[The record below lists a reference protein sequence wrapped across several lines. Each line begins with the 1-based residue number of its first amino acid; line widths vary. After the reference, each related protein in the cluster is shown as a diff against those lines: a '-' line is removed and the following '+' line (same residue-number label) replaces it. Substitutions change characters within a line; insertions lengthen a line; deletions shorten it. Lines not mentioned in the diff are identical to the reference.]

1 MLVIPTSTDPLFSQV
16 TTLAGRDY
24 ILTFAWNLRESAWY
38 LDIADQDGVVLAA
51 SLKLT
56 VNYPLLARR
65 TDPRLP
71 AGVIYPLDRSGAG
84 IDPGLDDLGTR
95 VVLMFIE
102 LSDLASF

>member
-1 MLVIPTSTDPLFSQV
+1 MQIVPTFTDPFSSQL
-16 TTLAGRDY
+16 TTLSGRDY
-24 ILTFAWNLRESAWY
+24 LLTFAWNLRESAWY

-56 VNYPLLARR
+56 VDYPLLKRA

-71 AGVIYPLDRSGAG
+71 AGTLMPLDTSGAG

-95 VVLMFIE
+95 VL
-102 LSDLASF
+102 LSYLEPGDLP